1 MTYFISSYNMSRKT
15 KSMDKKSHG
24 EELKK
29 ELDILISRIS
39 ALEASSTDKE
49 KKSLMGVVKVLAE
62 NQKHFVDEFEHLK
75 KALDLMM
82 VQIFK
87 MDQAKNRP

>member
-1 MTYFISSYNMSRKT
+1 
-15 KSMDKKSHG
+15 MDKKSHG

-49 KKSLMGVVKVLAE
+49 KKSLMGVLKVLVE

-87 MDQAKNRP
+87 MDKAKNGP

>member
-1 MTYFISSYNMSRKT
+1 
-15 KSMDKKSHG
+15 MDKKPHG
-24 EELKK
+24 QELKK
-29 ELDILISRIS
+29 ELDVLISRIS
-39 ALEASSTDKE
+39 ALEASSTDRE
-49 KKSLMGVVKVLAE
+49 KKSLMGVLRMLAE

-87 MDQAKNRP
+87 MDQDKK

>member
-1 MTYFISSYNMSRKT
+1 MDKT
-15 KSMDKKSHG
+15 KPHG
-24 EELKK
+24 KELKK
-29 ELDILISRIS
+29 ELDVLISKID
-39 ALEASSTDKE
+39 ALEAAATDRE
-49 KKSLMGVVKVLAE
+49 KKSLMGVLKVLAE

-87 MDQAKNRP
+87 MDQAKK

>member
-1 MTYFISSYNMSRKT
+1 
-15 KSMDKKSHG
+15 MDKKPHG
-24 EELKK
+24 QELKK
-29 ELDILISRIS
+29 ELDVLISRIS
-39 ALEASSTDKE
+39 ALEASATDRE
-49 KKSLMGVVKVLAE
+49 KKSLLGVLKVLAE

-87 MDQAKNRP
+87 MDQTKNSP

>member
-1 MTYFISSYNMSRKT
+1 MDKT
-15 KSMDKKSHG
+15 KPHG
-24 EELKK
+24 QELKK
-29 ELDILISRIS
+29 ELDALISRID
-39 ALEASSTDKE
+39 ALEAAATDRE
-49 KKSLMGVVKVLAE
+49 KKSLMGVLKVLAE

-87 MDQAKNRP
+87 MDQAKK

>member
-1 MTYFISSYNMSRKT
+1 
-15 KSMDKKSHG
+15 MDKKSHG

-29 ELDILISRIS
+29 ELDILISRIN

-49 KKSLMGVVKVLAE
+49 KKSLMGVLKVLVE

>member
-1 MTYFISSYNMSRKT
+1 MSRKT

-87 MDQAKNRP
+87 MDQAKSRP

>member
-1 MTYFISSYNMSRKT
+1 
-15 KSMDKKSHG
+15 MDKRPHG
-24 EELKK
+24 QELKK
-29 ELDILISRIS
+29 ELDVLISRIS

-49 KKSLMGVVKVLAE
+49 KKSLMGVLKILAE

-82 VQIFK
+82 VQIFQ
-87 MDQAKNRP
+87 MDTSKK